1 MSQPILTTQQA
12 IDHCRADPDGDAAMV
27 ELYLGAAIDA
37 AQDYLGRK
45 VYASQAD
52 LEAAVAAGIAGE
64 LPMVATNS
72 IKAAVLLICG
82 HLYANREDV
91 VVGAQSFAMPMGSRD
106 LLRLHRKGKG
116 L

>member
-1 MSQPILTTQQA
+1 MSQTILTTQQA
-12 IDHCRADPDGDAAMV
+12 IDHCRADPVADAAMV

-45 VYASQAD
+45 LYASKED
-52 LEAAVAAGIAGE
+52 LDAAVAAGTAGE
-64 LPMVATNS
+64 MPMVANYS
-72 IKAAVLLICG
+72 IKVAVLLICA

-91 VVGAQSFAMPMGSRD
+91 VVGAQPFAMPNGSRD
-106 LLRLHRKGKG
+106 FLRPHRKGQG